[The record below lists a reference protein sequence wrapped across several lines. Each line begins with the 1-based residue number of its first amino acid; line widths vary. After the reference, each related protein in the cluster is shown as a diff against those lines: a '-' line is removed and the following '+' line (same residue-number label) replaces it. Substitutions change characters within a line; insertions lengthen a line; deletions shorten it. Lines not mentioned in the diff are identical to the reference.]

1 MILNMKLN
9 IRKMRSDNYS
19 LNNVEKPLWNEWE
32 SNAIIFYSWDL
43 KNRLLNEGFDTLSTK
58 NIRYWLYNIGINA
71 GDFIAKK
78 QYDQIQIRFRNA
90 SDIAFLKMSG
100 IIE

>member
-32 SNAIIFYSWDL
+32 SNADKVLDYL
-43 KNRLLNEGFDTLSTK
+43 
-58 NIRYWLYNIGINA
+58 
-71 GDFIAKK
+71 
-78 QYDQIQIRFRNA
+78 RNN
-90 SDIAFLKMSG
+90 
-100 IIE
+100 